1 MKQILCMVLCL
12 SIAACAAPS
21 RRQDPGTS
29 TAQPTITARNF
40 ADADPHPETVIAG
53 RLAVHGVDVSR
64 FQTAV
69 DWQHAR
75 ENGVNFAFIKAT
87 EGGDLLDPMFRD
99 HWRGAARAG
108 IPRGAY
114 HFFYHCRAA
123 SEQALWFIRNVP
135 RTSGSLPPVLD
146 MEWTP
151 FSPTCTTR
159 RDGAV
164 IRAEAMVFIRAI
176 EAHYGQRPVLYT
188 SVDFYEDN
196 EMWKLPGVEFWLRS
210 VAAHP
215 RDRYAGQQWKFW
227 QYTSTGLVPGIKG
240 KADINAFSGGAS
252 AWAEWLARR
261 QVQ

>member
-1 MKQILCMVLCL
+1 
-12 SIAACAAPS
+12 
-21 RRQDPGTS
+21 
-29 TAQPTITARNF
+29 
-40 ADADPHPETVIAG
+40 
-53 RLAVHGVDVSR
+53 
-64 FQTAV
+64 
-69 DWQHAR
+69 
-75 ENGVNFAFIKAT
+75 
-87 EGGDLLDPMFRD
+87 
-99 HWRGAARAG
+99 
-108 IPRGAY
+108 
-114 HFFYHCRAA
+114 
-123 SEQALWFIRNVP
+123 
-135 RTSGSLPPVLD
+135 